1 MAFPLPC
8 PLRGRVPT
16 IAQALPHFG
25 AYGRPSPIPSSAC
38 IKRGGSLARGGAVV
52 VKTAKPGQDTR
63 FDMPAVGLTT
73 LSSMEESGCA
83 VLAIEAWHTLFA
95 EKEAVIQEANKK
107 GIVILAVE
115 GKK

>member
-1 MAFPLPC
+1 
-8 PLRGRVPT
+8 
-16 IAQALPHFG
+16 
-25 AYGRPSPIPSSAC
+25 
-38 IKRGGSLARGGAVV
+38 
-52 VKTAKPGQDTR
+52 
-63 FDMPAVGLTT
+63 MPAVGHTT

-95 EKEAVIQEANKK
+95 ENEAVLQEADKK